1 LTCRKVIAAPLLLL
15 LFTVT
20 WILTPA
26 GSAQFRPDGRL
37 ASVVQDS
44 SGAVMPGVEVTA
56 RNVGTGL
63 KRAFTS
69 DAEGRWTIR
78 ALPVGTITC

>member
-1 LTCRKVIAAPLLLL
+1 LTRGKAIAGPLLLL

-26 GSAQFRPDGRL
+26 GSAQSGPDGRL
-37 ASVVQDS
+37 AGVVQDS
-44 SGAVMPGVEVTA
+44 SGAVSVGVTA

-63 KRAFTS
+63 KRTFTS
-69 DAEGRWTIR
+69 DAEGRWTIQ
-78 ALPVGTITC
+78 ALPVGRITC